1 MCAKEKRESMAARK
15 TADDKEVGVEE
26 GSGAEE
32 DGGSVGCVMVEMN
45 VGVGG
50 KKEAASV
57 DGERDEGDLRGEG
70 SVVLLWFERS
80 YCAYCQSVGNT
91 MAWEKQWRK
100 LIAIEDHIS
109 NCAWVGKKSDGE
121 ERQAKQQHD
130 LSKTAASQQIGI
142 KPNND
147 NTIILIHSNIVQII
161 IVQQI
166 VEFFF
171 VFP

>member
-1 MCAKEKRESMAARK
+1 M
-15 TADDKEVGVEE
+15 
-26 GSGAEE
+26 
-32 DGGSVGCVMVEMN
+32 GCVMVEMN

-57 DGERDEGDLRGEG
+57 DGERDEGDLREEG

-121 ERQAKQQHD
+121 ERQAKQQQD
-130 LSKTAASQQIGI
+130 LKNCSIAALRDCWRSDFRSSDDDDDDDDEPRDGRYADS
-142 KPNND
+142 PAPFENERRGGAGE
-147 NTIILIHSNIVQII
+147 TSFSS
-161 IVQQI
+161 
-166 VEFFF
+166 ERWG
-171 VFP
+171 